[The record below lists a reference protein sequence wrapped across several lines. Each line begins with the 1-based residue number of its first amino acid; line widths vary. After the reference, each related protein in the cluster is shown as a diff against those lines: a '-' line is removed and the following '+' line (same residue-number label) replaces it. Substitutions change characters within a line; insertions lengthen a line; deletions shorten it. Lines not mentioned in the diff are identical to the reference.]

1 MTAQKKLM
9 LKIMIVMILI
19 IGAPVLYFMA
29 IGENP
34 FFDSSNGTKKVAVVN
49 EDTGSKKEESSFE
62 FGKEVQPILS
72 TDSEYEW
79 SVVSRSAAEKGL
91 TDREYDAVVYIPSNF
106 SENIMTYE
114 EQQPVKAEFKYT
126 VAGQLN
132 AANREKVLREID
144 NATARVNG
152 KIATLYWSYISQDL
166 EKVRNE
172 FDTILQK
179 EMEFLNTIS
188 NFYRPNLASVV
199 GDIESQKSLLDNL
212 AATVKETP
220 IEGNIENAGEFEGLL
235 AQFVTYVDAYREY
248 HSTQPQLLQPLQNA
262 NTASIVALKS
272 EHDPRYVE
280 VKSYLMEQNEKF
292 NSDVQKLENQLAKNK
307 DNVRNLSDE
316 VVVQRN
322 EIISLLKQVEGEL
335 LVQYE
340 NQVIGLKNQLDAS
353 TPAADPTTQAKNSG
367 GKVTNNANNFIASS
381 KITALDSEREK
392 LLGLVQNMNSLKQEV
407 GATAVNSGETTP
419 EAAVDANAA
428 AAVNEKLTQISSQM
442 TAIESNIQ
450 QIQQQEKQLQEQFV
464 QSENELV
471 KETVVEKV
479 PTFENASAI
488 IEEIERKEAEIM
500 ALPMMNDGKKE
511 RLINVFSKSI
521 GSNSTTKLMEYYG
534 ALAQYETVVQTNL
547 SEESNFKEISSH
559 VNTILGINDRGTTI
573 LDELQMDVPASQN
586 QLATLEKGVNSFFL
600 TYMEK
605 VDADYEAISTQLEA
619 IETSADSM
627 QQSLDAFIAGS
638 EEVATPPTDGSSLV
652 TNQQS
657 ISQNLTAMS
666 NAMNSIMA
674 NQDNI
679 ISVTNDL
686 ESKAKNVNA
695 DTEELNFKWNEN
707 VMTTEKYRNAIHDVL
722 NNAFIDGQRNGH
734 IYSHLST
741 PLAAKSLN
749 SSVQENKLPPVIV
762 LVIVLVSGLLIGYFC
777 YYLKNNK
784 RSVRIAL
791 FALLNLIV
799 GLIISMYGMDI
810 YSLNETSSIEWTIF
824 TILLLTAVSTIIFAG
839 FSVGPLIGWFVT
851 VAVIIFFVTPMLT
864 LLASNIDYEDPMSK
878 VYLSIQYGPETLI
891 IPASIVLTVLIGI
904 CAFVPLIVGKIK
916 NRKIEQDEEAI
927 YEM

>member
-1 MTAQKKLM
+1 MTAQKKLI
-9 LKIMIVMILI
+9 LKIVIVMILI
-19 IGAPVLYFMA
+19 VGAPVLYFMA

-49 EDTGSKKEESSFE
+49 EDTGSKKEGSSLE
-62 FGKEVQPILS
+62 FGKEVAPILS

-152 KIATLYWSYISQDL
+152 KIATLYWSYVSQDL

-248 HSTQPQLLQPLQNA
+248 HSTQPQLLQPLQSA
-262 NTASIVALKS
+262 NTASIFALKS
-272 EHDPRYVE
+272 EHDPRYME

-322 EIISLLKQVEGEL
+322 EIIDLLKQVEGEL

-340 NQVIGLKNQLDAS
+340 NQVIGLKKQLDAS
-353 TPAADPTTQAKNSG
+353 TPAADPTTQAKNGS

-407 GATAVNSGETTP
+407 GATAVNSDETTP
-419 EAAVDANAA
+419 EATVDANVT
-428 AAVNEKLTQISSQM
+428 AAVNEKLSKISSQM
-442 TAIESNIQ
+442 TAIEANIQ
-450 QIQQQEKQLQEQFV
+450 HIQQQEKQLQEQFV
-464 QSENELV
+464 QSQSELV
-471 KETVVEKV
+471 KETVVEKT
-479 PTFENASAI
+479 PTFENATAV
-488 IEEIERKEAEIM
+488 IEEIKRKEAEIM
-500 ALPMMNDGKKE
+500 ALPMMNNGKKE
-511 RLINVFSKSI
+511 RLKSVFSKSI

-534 ALAQYETVVQTNL
+534 ALAQYEAVVQTNL

-586 QLATLEKGVNSFFL
+586 QLATLERGVNSFFF

-605 VDADYEAISTQLEA
+605 VDADYEAISAQLDA

-638 EEVATPPTDGSSLV
+638 EEVSTPPADGSSLV
-652 TNQQS
+652 MNQQS
-657 ISQNLTAMS
+657 ISQNLVAMS

-679 ISVTNDL
+679 LSVTNDL

-695 DTEELNFKWNEN
+695 DTEELNYKWNEN

-851 VAVIIFFVTPMLT
+851 VAAIVFFVTPMLT

-878 VYLSIQYGPETLI
+878 VYLSIQYGPESLI
-891 IPASIVLTVLIGI
+891 IPASIVLVVLIAI
-904 CAFVPLIVGKIK
+904 CALVPLIVDKIQ
-916 NRKIEQDEEAI
+916 NRKIEQDEETI

>member
-9 LKIMIVMILI
+9 LKIVIVMILI
-19 IGAPVLYFMA
+19 VGAPVLYFMA

-49 EDTGSKKEESSFE
+49 EDTGSKKEESSLE
-62 FGKEVQPILS
+62 FGKEVASILS

-106 SENIMTYE
+106 SANIMTYE

-126 VAGQLN
+126 VAGELN

-152 KIATLYWSYISQDL
+152 KIATLYWSYVSQDL

-179 EMEFLNTIS
+179 EMEFLNTIA

-220 IEGNIENAGEFEGLL
+220 IEGNIENAGEFEGQL

-248 HSTQPQLLQPLQNA
+248 HGTQPQLLQPLQSA

-316 VVVQRN
+316 VVIQRN

-353 TPAADPTTQAKNSG
+353 TPAADPTTQAKNGS
-367 GKVTNNANNFIASS
+367 GKVTNNTNNFIASS
-381 KITALDSEREK
+381 NITALDSEREK
-392 LLGLVQNMNSLKQEV
+392 LLGLIQNMNSLKQEV

-419 EAAVDANAA
+419 EAAVDANAT

-442 TAIESNIQ
+442 TAIEANIQ
-450 QIQQQEKQLQEQFV
+450 HIQQQEKQLQEQFV
-464 QSENELV
+464 QSQSELV
-471 KETVVEKV
+471 KETVVEKT
-479 PTFENASAI
+479 PTFENATAV
-488 IEEIERKEAEIM
+488 IEEIKRKEAEIM
-500 ALPMMNDGKKE
+500 ALPMMNNGKKE
-511 RLINVFSKSI
+511 RLKNVFSKSI

-534 ALAQYETVVQTNL
+534 ALAQYEAVVQTNL

-586 QLATLEKGVNSFFL
+586 QLANLEKGVNSFFL

-605 VDADYEAISTQLEA
+605 VDADYEAISAQLDA

-638 EEVATPPTDGSSLV
+638 EEVSTPPADGSSLV

-657 ISQNLTAMS
+657 ISQNLAAMS

-695 DTEELNFKWNEN
+695 DTEELNYKWNEN

-762 LVIVLVSGLLIGYFC
+762 LVIVLISGLLIGYFC

-851 VAVIIFFVTPMLT
+851 IAVIVFFVTPMLT

-878 VYLSIQYGPETLI
+878 VYLSIQYGPESLI
-891 IPASIVLTVLIGI
+891 IPSSIVLAVLIGI
-904 CAFVPLIVGKIK
+904 CAIVPLIIGKIK
-916 NRKIEQDEEAI
+916 NRKIEQDEETI
-927 YEM
+927 YDM

>member
-1 MTAQKKLM
+1 MTAQKKLI
-9 LKIMIVMILI
+9 LKIVIVMILI
-19 IGAPVLYFMA
+19 VGAPVLYFMA

-49 EDTGSKKEESSFE
+49 EDTGSKKEGSSLE
-62 FGKEVQPILS
+62 FGKEVAPILS

-152 KIATLYWSYISQDL
+152 KIATLYWSYVSQDL

-248 HSTQPQLLQPLQNA
+248 HSTQPQLLQPLQSA
-262 NTASIVALKS
+262 NTASIFALKS
-272 EHDPRYVE
+272 EHDPRYME

-322 EIISLLKQVEGEL
+322 EIIDLLKQVEGEL

-340 NQVIGLKNQLDAS
+340 NQVIGLKKQLDAS
-353 TPAADPTTQAKNSG
+353 TPAADPTTQAKNGS

-392 LLGLVQNMNSLKQEV
+392 LIGLVQNMNSLKQEV
-407 GATAVNSGETTP
+407 GATAVNSDETTP
-419 EAAVDANAA
+419 EATVDANVT
-428 AAVNEKLTQISSQM
+428 AAVNEKLSKISSQM
-442 TAIESNIQ
+442 TAIEANIQ
-450 QIQQQEKQLQEQFV
+450 HIQQQEKQLQEQFV
-464 QSENELV
+464 QSQSELV
-471 KETVVEKV
+471 KETVVEKT
-479 PTFENASAI
+479 PTFENATAV
-488 IEEIERKEAEIM
+488 IEEIKRKEAEIM
-500 ALPMMNDGKKE
+500 ALPMMNNGKKE
-511 RLINVFSKSI
+511 RLKSVFSKSI

-534 ALAQYETVVQTNL
+534 ALAQYEAVVQTNL

-586 QLATLEKGVNSFFL
+586 QLATLERGVNSFFF

-605 VDADYEAISTQLEA
+605 VDADYEAISAQLDA

-638 EEVATPPTDGSSLV
+638 EEVSTPPADGSSLV
-652 TNQQS
+652 MNQQS
-657 ISQNLTAMS
+657 ISQNLVAMS

-679 ISVTNDL
+679 LSVTNDL

-695 DTEELNFKWNEN
+695 DTEELNYKWNEN

-851 VAVIIFFVTPMLT
+851 VAAIVFFVTPMLT

-878 VYLSIQYGPETLI
+878 VYLSIQYGPESLI
-891 IPASIVLTVLIGI
+891 IPASIVLVVLIAI
-904 CAFVPLIVGKIK
+904 CALVPLIVDKIQ
-916 NRKIEQDEEAI
+916 NRKIEQDEETI

>member
-1 MTAQKKLM
+1 MTVQKKLM
-9 LKIMIVMILI
+9 LKIVIVMILI

-49 EDTGSKKEESSFE
+49 EDTGSKKEESSLE
-62 FGKEVQPILS
+62 FGKEVAPILS

-91 TDREYDAVVYIPSNF
+91 TDRAYDAVVYIPSNF

-114 EQQPVKAEFKYT
+114 EKQPVKAEFKYT
-126 VAGQLN
+126 VAGELN
-132 AANREKVLREID
+132 AANREKILREID

-152 KIATLYWSYISQDL
+152 KIATLYWSYVSQDL

-179 EMEFLNTIS
+179 EMEFLSTIS

-248 HSTQPQLLQPLQNA
+248 HSTQPQLLQPLQSA

-353 TPAADPTTQAKNSG
+353 TPVADPTTQAKNGS

-407 GATAVNSGETTP
+407 GATEVNSGETTP
-419 EAAVDANAA
+419 EATVDANAT

-442 TAIESNIQ
+442 TAIEANIQ
-450 QIQQQEKQLQEQFV
+450 HIQQQEKQLQEQFV
-464 QSENELV
+464 QSQSELV
-471 KETVVEKV
+471 KESVVEKT
-479 PTFENASAI
+479 PTFENATAV
-488 IEEIERKEAEIM
+488 IEEIKRKESEIM
-500 ALPMMNDGKKE
+500 ALPMMNNGKKE
-511 RLINVFSKSI
+511 RLKNVFSTSI

-534 ALAQYETVVQTNL
+534 ALAQYEAVVQTNL

-586 QLATLEKGVNSFFL
+586 QLATLEKGVNSFFF

-605 VDADYEAISTQLEA
+605 VDADHEAISAQLDA

-638 EEVATPPTDGSSLV
+638 EEVSTPPADGSSLV

-657 ISQNLTAMS
+657 ISQNLVAMS
-666 NAMNSIMA
+666 NAMNSIIA

-679 ISVTNDL
+679 LSVTNDL

-695 DTEELNFKWNEN
+695 DTEELNYKWNEN

-839 FSVGPLIGWFVT
+839 FSVGQLIGWFVT
-851 VAVIIFFVTPMLT
+851 VAVILFFVTPMLT

-878 VYLSIQYGPETLI
+878 VYLSIQYGPESLI
-891 IPASIVLTVLIGI
+891 IPASIFLAVLIGI
-904 CAFVPLIVGKIK
+904 CALVPLIADKIK
-916 NRKIEQDEEAI
+916 NRKIEQDEETI

>member
-9 LKIMIVMILI
+9 LKIIIVMILI
-19 IGAPVLYFMA
+19 VGAPVLYFMA

-49 EDTGSKKEESSFE
+49 EDTGSKKEESSLE

-126 VAGQLN
+126 VSGQLN

-152 KIATLYWSYISQDL
+152 KVATLYWSYVSQDL

-212 AATVKETP
+212 AATVKDTP

-235 AQFVTYVDAYREY
+235 AQFITYVDTYREY

-262 NTASIVALKS
+262 NTASIIALKS

-280 VKSYLMEQNEKF
+280 VKSYLMEHNEKF

-307 DNVRNLSDE
+307 DNVKNLSDE

-353 TPAADPTTQAKNSG
+353 TPTADPTTQAKNGS
-367 GKVTNNANNFIASS
+367 GKVTDNTNNFIASS

-407 GATAVNSGETTP
+407 GATAVNSGETTQ
-419 EAAVDANAA
+419 EAAVNASA
-428 AAVNEKLTQISSQM
+428 TAAVNEKLTQISSQM
-442 TAIESNIQ
+442 TTIEANIQ
-450 QIQQQEKQLQEQFV
+450 HIQQQEKQLQEQFV
-464 QSENELV
+464 QSQSELV
-471 KETVVEKV
+471 KETVVEKK
-479 PTFENASAI
+479 PTFENATAV

-500 ALPMMNDGKKE
+500 ALPMMNNGKIE
-511 RLINVFSKSI
+511 RLKNVFSKSI
-521 GSNSTTKLMEYYG
+521 VSNNTTKLMEYYG
-534 ALAQYETVVQTNL
+534 ALAQYEAVVQTNL

-605 VDADYEAISTQLEA
+605 VDADYEAISAQLDA

-638 EEVATPPTDGSSLV
+638 EEVATPPADGSSLV

-657 ISQNLTAMS
+657 ISQNLMAMS

-695 DTEELNFKWNEN
+695 DTEELNYKWNEN
-707 VMTTEKYRNAIHDVL
+707 VVTTEKYRNAIHDVL

-734 IYSHLST
+734 IYNHLST

-749 SSVQENKLPPVIV
+749 SSVQENKIPPVIV

-851 VAVIIFFVTPMLT
+851 IAVIVFFVTPMLT

-878 VYLSIQYGPETLI
+878 VYLSIQYGPESMI
-891 IPASIVLTVLIGI
+891 ISASIVLALLIGVF
-904 CAFVPLIVGKIK
+904 ALVPLIVSKIK
-916 NRKIEQDEEAI
+916 NRKIEQDEETI